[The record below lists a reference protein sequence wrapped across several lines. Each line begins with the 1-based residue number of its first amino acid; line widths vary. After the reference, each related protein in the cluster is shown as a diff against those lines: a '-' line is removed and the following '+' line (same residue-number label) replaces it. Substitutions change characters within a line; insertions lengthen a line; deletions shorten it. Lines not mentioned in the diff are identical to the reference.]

1 MLIHRSLYHAYSLMS
16 YYIVYRYSVIR
27 VMCLGTPIPGPV
39 PAGSGTQDMYHRP
52 AV

>member
-16 YYIVYRYSVIR
+16 YYIIYRYSVIR
-27 VMCLGTPIPGPV
+27 VMCLGAAFSGPV
-39 PAGSGTQDMYHRP
+39 AAGPCTQDMYYRP